1 MPTKIT
7 QRARRLARGLTCLD
21 TDTAL
26 DLIVRAL
33 ARSQSAADTRT
44 LSTVGWLV
52 LHPHM
57 IEPGAEL

>member
-1 MPTKIT
+1 MPTRIT
-7 QRARRLARGLTCLD
+7 QRARRLARGLLCLD

-26 DLIVRAL
+26 DLVIRAL
-33 ARSQSAADTRT
+33 ARSHSAAETRT
-44 LSTVGWLV
+44 LYAVGFML